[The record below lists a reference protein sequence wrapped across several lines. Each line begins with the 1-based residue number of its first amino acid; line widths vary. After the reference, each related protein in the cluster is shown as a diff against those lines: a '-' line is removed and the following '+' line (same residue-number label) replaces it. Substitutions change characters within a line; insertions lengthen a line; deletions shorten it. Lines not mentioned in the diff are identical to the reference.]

1 MKRKKAQKGKN
12 VQPKRKSI
20 RVRKPLRS
28 SSPITLRK
36 ILVPIDFSDYSK
48 KALRY
53 AVPFAR
59 QFNATIYLLYVVE
72 PTIYPA
78 DFSFG
83 QIGMPNVENE
93 LRTKGEQELQELIK
107 NEIKGAVPSEA
118 FVKVGLP
125 FVEVVSFA
133 KDEKIELIIVATH
146 GHSGVE
152 HVLFGSTAEKIVRKA
167 PCPVLV
173 VRSDERDFVDE
184 RV

>member
-1 MKRKKAQKGKN
+1 MKRKKAQKKKN
-12 VQPKRKSI
+12 VQPKRKPA
-20 RVRKPLRS
+20 RVKKSTLP
-28 SSPITLRK
+28 SSPIALRK

-48 KALRY
+48 KALHY

-83 QIGMPNVENE
+83 QIGMPNVDNE
-93 LRTKGEQELQELIK
+93 LRTKGEQELQELIT

>member
-1 MKRKKAQKGKN
+1 M
-12 VQPKRKSI
+12 
-20 RVRKPLRS
+20 
-28 SSPITLRK
+28 IT
-36 ILVPIDFSDYSK
+36 
-48 KALRY
+48 
-53 AVPFAR
+53 
-59 QFNATIYLLYVVE
+59 
-72 PTIYPA
+72 
-78 DFSFG
+78 
-83 QIGMPNVENE
+83 
-93 LRTKGEQELQELIK
+93 